1 MGPLLMLIV
10 FGAMM
15 YFMTS
20 KQKKQVKEHQEKLNS
35 IQSGDKVITIGGLH
49 GVVADVK
56 TSEAGKTVLLDCE
69 GIYLEFERSAI
80 KTIIPGAGLSSGTEE
95 TVTTEVTEV
104 AEVIEAPVEETIIE
118 TETTEEAS
126 EEPKA

>member
-10 FGAMM
+10 FGVMM

-35 IQSGDKVITIGGLH
+35 IQPGDKVITIGGLH
-49 GVVADVK
+49 GIVADVK
-56 TSEAGKTVLLDCE
+56 TSEAGKTILLDCE

-80 KTIIPGAGLSSGTEE
+80 KTIIPGAGLSEETEE
-95 TVTTEVTEV
+95 VTTEVTEV
-104 AEVIEAPVEETIIE
+104 IETPVEETVVE
-118 TETTEEAS
+118 TETPEETN
-126 EEPKA
+126 EETKA